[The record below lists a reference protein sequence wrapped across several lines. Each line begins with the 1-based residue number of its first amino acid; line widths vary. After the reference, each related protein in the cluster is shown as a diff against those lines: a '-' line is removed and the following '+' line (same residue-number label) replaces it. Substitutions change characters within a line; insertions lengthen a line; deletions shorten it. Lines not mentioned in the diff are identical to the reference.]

1 MKALYSTTLL
11 FALAFDASSQCN
23 PSVPSNAQVMNFTQT
38 IGFGGAQLW
47 ICPGDTITS
56 GGGSHTVY
64 LEVSAMF
71 QGGGGSNTIY
81 CPAGAKVNMSSGS
94 NIIYYVNIADIINA
108 GGGPT
113 LIQCTSISYN
123 YANAPVPGCQ
133 QTTGLNETEEHQF
146 SVYPNPSNGHF
157 IIETNQPA
165 GGVSITIHDVFGRN
179 IFKTS
184 GEFGVRKELSVSGLP
199 SGMYHI
205 TLELVSGKSQTFKLV
220 IAN

>member
-1 MKALYSTTLL
+1 MKTLYCALLV
-11 FALAFDASSQCN
+11 FALAFEASSQCN

-123 YANAPVPGCQ
+123 YASAPVPGCQ
-133 QTTGLNETEEHQF
+133 QTTGLNETEDHQF
-146 SVYPNPSNGHF
+146 SVYPNPSNGNF
-157 IIETNQPA
+157 TIETNQPA
-165 GGVSITIHDVFGRN
+165 ENVSISIHDVFGRN

-184 GEFGVRKELSVSGLP
+184 GEFGLKNELSIPDLEAGVYFLILNNLSGNRQT
-199 SGMYHI
+199 I
-205 TLELVSGKSQTFKLV
+205 KLEIVH
-220 IAN
+220 